1 MNVTPQPGDALVI
14 VDVQRDFVGGNLAV
28 PNAEQVVPVL
38 EHYIGCFRKKG
49 LPIFATR
56 DWHPADHVSFHERG
70 GIWPAHCVA
79 GTQGAEFA
87 PGLSLAS
94 GATVVSKGTSRDID
108 AYSAFEGTG
117 FDETLR
123 RAGIRRLFVGG
134 LATDYC
140 VLATVR
146 DALDKG
152 YRVFLL
158 ADAIR
163 AVDRKPGDG
172 AFAVRTMLRL
182 GAELLHEQ
190 EVDPR
195 LQAHG

>member
-1 MNVTPQPGDALVI
+1 MDLQLQQGDALVV
-14 VDVQRDFVGGNLAV
+14 VDVQRDFVGGSLAV
-28 PNAEQVVPVL
+28 PDAEQVVPVL
-38 EHYIGCFRKKG
+38 ERYIAWFRGKG
-49 LPIFATR
+49 LPIFASR
-56 DWHPADHVSFHERG
+56 DWHPADHASFHERG
-70 GIWPAHCVA
+70 GTWPAHCVA
-79 GTQGAEFA
+79 GTPGAEFA
-87 PGLSLAS
+87 TGLTLGVDAI
-94 GATVVSKGTSRDID
+94 VVSKGTSRDTD
-108 AYSAFEGTG
+108 ACSAFEGTEL
-117 FDETLR
+117 DAMLK
-123 RAGIRRLFVGG
+123 RAGVRRLFVGG

-146 DALDKG
+146 DALDNG
-152 YRVFLL
+152 FRVFLL